1 MSIDGKIQALNNA
14 IRESIPSMQDAA
26 ADNPTVEL
34 LVRALTFSSGAQW
47 QIQQP
52 TPVDNFKWRD
62 LSAEGITDMGEALS
76 MVADEL
82 DMSVMSD
89 RALPP
94 VLVLISDGQPTDDYI
109 GGLKKL
115 LHQPW
120 GQKAVRIAIGIG
132 KDADMGIL
140 QQFISKGVGEPLVAN
155 NAEALTRYIKWASTA
170 VSSVSSVVTPNIG
183 NKTNESGK
191 SDNKLMNPPVV
202 IPPIPTGTSD
212 DWEDDVW

>member
-47 QIQQP
+47 HIQQP
-52 TPVDNFKWRD
+52 TPVDDFKWRD
-62 LSAEGITDMGEALS
+62 LSAGGITDMGEALS
-76 MVADEL
+76 IVADEL

-132 KDADMGIL
+132 KDADMGVL

-170 VSSVSSVVTPNIG
+170 VSSVSSVVTPNP
-183 NKTNESGK
+183 NNTTQ
-191 SDNKLMNPPVV
+191 KLEQSENNHIEPPVV
-202 IPPIPTGTSD
+202 IPPTPTDG
-212 DWEDDVW
+212 WEDDVW